1 MGQKLKR
8 ILCYTAMLCLAIGLL
23 WVSFSGIKWEDFLAG
38 FKSCSWGWIIASM
51 LFGVMGFCLRALR
64 WRLLLRQLDPSAS
77 FRRAYEGLT
86 IGNLANFALP
96 RIGEIVRSGVAT
108 SRKKGKLTFEG
119 AIGTVVVERAWD
131 LICLMAIALAFVFL
145 AWNTFGYFI
154 KNQIFSS
161 SPASAS
167 DGGGWGYFILFALI
181 AIVLLA
187 IVLFIFRKNLI
198 GRKLKT
204 FGSRLWAGATAAFK
218 MKAKYKF
225 LILTILLWS
234 SFVVTSKCTLMA
246 FPTLSSLGWIDAL
259 FLMIVGSLGWA
270 VPVQGGLGAYH
281 FIVSLAMVQMYAV
294 TKPEAMVF
302 ATISH
307 ESQAVAMI
315 LCGAASLVSFTFMKK
330 REKPCL

>member
-1 MGQKLKR
+1 
-8 ILCYTAMLCLAIGLL
+8 MLCLAGWLL
-23 WVSFSGIKWEDFLAG
+23 WMSFRGIKWADFIAG
-38 FKSCSWGWIIASM
+38 FKNCRWGWIVASM
-51 LFGVMGFCLRALR
+51 VFGLSGFCFRAWR
-64 WRLLLRQLDPSAS
+64 WRLMLKQLDSS
-77 FRRAYEGLT
+77 ITFCRAYEGLT

-96 RIGEIVRSGVAT
+96 RMGEIVRSGVAAKAAKAT
-108 SRKKGKLTFEG
+108 NAKASQNNLTFEG

-131 LICLMAIALAFVFL
+131 LVCLMAIALAFVFL